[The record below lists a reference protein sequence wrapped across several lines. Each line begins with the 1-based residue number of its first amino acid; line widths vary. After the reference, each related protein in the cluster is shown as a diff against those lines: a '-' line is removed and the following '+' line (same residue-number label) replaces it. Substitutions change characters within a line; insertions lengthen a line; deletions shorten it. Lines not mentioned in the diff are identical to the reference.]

1 MDKINYNILMEQI
14 ILDNEKNNRVP
25 TLLLHTCCAPCSTAV
40 IARLSDFFKIT
51 IFYYNPNIEPYEE
64 YLKRKE
70 EQQRLLKVFPSKYPL
85 AFLDCDY
92 ENEKFHAMAKGL
104 EEEKER
110 GPRCFKCYRLRLE
123 KTALK
128 AKENH
133 FDYFGTSLTVSPYKN
148 AQKLYEIGLE
158 LAKEYGVSYLVS
170 DFKKEDGYRKSIM
183 YSKEYQLYRQD
194 YCGCIYSKKEREEKK
209 HE

>member
-1 MDKINYNILMEQI
+1 MEKINYNVLMEQI
-14 ILDNEKNNRVP
+14 ILEIEKKKVVP

-40 IARLSDFFKIT
+40 IARLANFFKIT
-51 IFYYNPNIEPYEE
+51 VFYYNPNIEPYEE

-70 EQQRLLKVFPSKYPL
+70 EQQRLLKIFPSKYPL
-85 AFLDCDY
+85 SFLDCDY
-92 ENEKFHAMAKGL
+92 ENEKFHEMAKGL

-148 AQKLYEIGLE
+148 AQKLNEIGLG

>member
-1 MDKINYNILMEQI
+1 MEQI

-148 AQKLYEIGLE
+148 AQKLNEIGLE